1 MASTVSY
8 ILCGTPRTGSTLL
21 CSFLSSTG
29 VLGHPESYFREPDE
43 ARWAEQFGLPVGGGR
58 VLDHRAFAA
67 SARAT
72 GATPNGVFAARIMWG
87 SLDRLLLGLDHPST
101 SSGVAAL
108 EEAFGPLAFVH
119 LRRDGLLEQAVSWCR
134 AEQTGYWQQGDVAS
148 GLGQLDLDGLK
159 RCLSEIQAHNAAWED
174 WFRAHD
180 VDPLVLTYEQVVDDP
195 RAAVG
200 NVAAR
205 VSVPLPA
212 AWRPRSPHRKQ
223 ADETSVAQ
231 VAALREA
238 LEAEGP

>member
-1 MASTVSY
+1 MVSF
-8 ILCGTPRTGSTLL
+8 IKWGTFDCHEPLL
-21 CSFLSSTG
+21 VAAF
-29 VLGHPESYFREPDE
+29 
-43 ARWAEQFGLPVGGGR
+43 WAEALGSNADEDGMLE
-58 VLDHRAFAA
+58 RAWVEPA
-67 SARAT
+67 
-72 GATPNGVFAARIMWG
+72 G
-87 SLDRLLLGLDHPST
+87 
-101 SSGVAAL
+101 
-108 EEAFGPLAFVH
+108 
-119 LRRDGLLEQAVSWCR
+119 
-134 AEQTGYWQQGDVAS
+134 WQQGDVAS
-148 GLGQLDLDGLK
+148 GLGQLDLEGLK

-223 ADETSVAQ
+223 ADEISVAQ